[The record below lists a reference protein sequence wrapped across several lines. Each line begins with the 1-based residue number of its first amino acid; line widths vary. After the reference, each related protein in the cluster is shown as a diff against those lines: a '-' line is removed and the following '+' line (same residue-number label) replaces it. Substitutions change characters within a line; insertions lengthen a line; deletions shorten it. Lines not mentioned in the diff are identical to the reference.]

1 MTAGALQHLL
11 DGISSEKI
19 TAFFLVLARVA
30 PMFIFAPM
38 FSSQMLTPRVRT
50 VIAVAMAIGLTGG
63 AMQGAHVATDAW
75 SVIGLTLEQLLVGSA
90 LAFAIGAMFAG
101 VRTAGTLLDATAG
114 FSFGSML
121 NPLTGAQDAV
131 LSQLYTLVGTAVF
144 IAVGGDAFVLRGLA
158 KTFQL
163 VPLGKAASLRSITG
177 GSIAAFSNIFTA
189 AIEVA
194 APVILAVLIT
204 DIAFGMVS
212 RVVPQLNVFA
222 VGFPVKIAVALIMVT
237 ASLPF
242 LGGWFT
248 DQLAGSVNLAFHELG
263 GGF

>member
-1 MTAGALQHLL
+1 MTAAALQHLL
-11 DGISSEKI
+11 DGISSAKI

-38 FSSQMLTPRVRT
+38 FSSRMIPARART
-50 VIAVAMAIGLTGG
+50 VIGVAMAIGLTGAAMRG
-63 AMQGAHVATDAW
+63 ARVPTDAW

-90 LAFAIGAMFAG
+90 LAFAMGAMFAG
-101 VRTAGTLLDATAG
+101 IQVAGTLLDATAG
-114 FSFGSML
+114 FSFGAML
-121 NPLTGAQDAV
+121 NPLTGNQDAI
-131 LSQLYTLVGTAVF
+131 LSQLYALVGTAIF

-158 KTFQL
+158 ETFQL
-163 VPLGKAASLRSITG
+163 VPLGSAASLRSITG
-177 GSIAAFSNIFTA
+177 GSVHAFASIFVA

-194 APVILAVLIT
+194 APVMLAVLVT

-222 VGFPVKIAVALIMVT
+222 VGFPVKIGVALIMVT